1 MSLEECVLECFNNDE
16 FVNEFCRLKGIKRP
30 DKLTPLEKEI
40 DKSCGFD
47 STKKFI
53 VEFTNVVFRCVYIP
67 LVTGM
72 CEYK

>member
-30 DKLTPLEKEI
+30 DKLTSLEKEI
-40 DKSCGFD
+40 DKLCSFD